1 MLPAWENFVAINYT
15 NRGARASLIIMIGL
29 LLFDPVVVQAQ
40 SDRYASDPDPVYV
53 VIGRMD
59 GVPRTRRNQQQFERM
74 LSEQRDIRV
83 VRSSVFYDA
92 ATALGVFNMIPEDAR
107 SLEAACDRAEVDV
120 ALFVQSEPD
129 GSDSRVIVTAYSA
142 NAGKF
147 IGEKVIR
154 VPNARM
160 NREVWAV
167 AAEAIR
173 PDIVSA
179 LGKAGPPARAR
190 VWDARPAPRVRD
202 RVDARDRRR
211 DRAKSQALKRRIN
224 NLPLADEEVEVE
236 TSTSNAP
243 IADLRI
249 GAMSL
254 ARSFQYTA
262 SPSSQI
268 FNEGGIDYNLG
279 LVPGLVVQAQF
290 MPFSRRRGGIK
301 GLGFRFMF
309 EKAFFRTQQ
318 TVTNIDL
325 STETQLLDSNHMH
338 IVGHL
343 TYVHRFAGGGEV
355 GGYLGLGNLVFE
367 LAPNDEY
374 SGTNYLYIDAGAS
387 GFIPFGTPSIGLA
400 ANAGMV
406 PYASM
411 GDTVTEMAG
420 EATVFG
426 YRLYGGLESR
436 LPMGLVLSVGADYT
450 AFLGELTGV
459 GRGGRVGKSSDDGF
473 VTLRF
478 MGGYRF

>member
-1 MLPAWENFVAINYT
+1 
-15 NRGARASLIIMIGL
+15 
-29 LLFDPVVVQAQ
+29 
-40 SDRYASDPDPVYV
+40 
-53 VIGRMD
+53 
-59 GVPRTRRNQQQFERM
+59 
-74 LSEQRDIRV
+74 
-83 VRSSVFYDA
+83 
-92 ATALGVFNMIPEDAR
+92 
-107 SLEAACDRAEVDV
+107 
-120 ALFVQSEPD
+120 
-129 GSDSRVIVTAYSA
+129 
-142 NAGKF
+142 
-147 IGEKVIR
+147 
-154 VPNARM
+154 M

-211 DRAKSQALKRRIN
+211 DREITSVETSDR

-254 ARSFQYTA
+254 ARSFKYTA

-338 IVGHL
+338 IVRHL

-355 GGYLGLGNLVFE
+355 GGYQALETSCLSSPQMTSTPVRIT
-367 LAPNDEY
+367 
-374 SGTNYLYIDAGAS
+374 SYIDAGAS